1 MRNLLSANFAR
12 LRRSRLFWI
21 MEAGVFAWG
30 VLAYYLLKVNTRNGY
45 AFDSGNSYFFNEMT
59 FIGITTACFSG
70 FFIGTEYSDGAMRN
84 KLSVGHSRVKVY
96 LANLITILCAGLAQ
110 FAAYTLAAVTVGNA
124 LVGDMVWSRLYRP
137 VETCVVSFLSICTSA
152 AIAVLISMVVIDK
165 AKAVLVNAMF
175 SILLL
180 AAGASALKGLMQP
193 EMIQRAGIPGTGE
206 YKYAYED
213 SFSDDDDLVIEVVPN
228 PKYLAGAER
237 KVYEYISA
245 VLPTS
250 LALSCALNEN
260 DSGYDRFSGMQVLGT
275 LAAVVL
281 ISGSGIMVFRKRDLK

>member
-21 MEAGVFAWG
+21 LEAGVFAWG

-45 AFDSGNSYFFNEMT
+45 PFENGNSYFFNEMT
-59 FIGITTACFSG
+59 FIGITIACFSG
-70 FFIGTEYSDGAMRN
+70 FFIGTEYSDGAIRN

-96 LANLITILCAGLAQ
+96 LANLITILCAGIAQ
-110 FAAYTLAAVTVGNA
+110 FAAYTLAALTAGTM

-137 VETCVVSFLSICTSA
+137 AETIAISLLSICTSA
-152 AIAVLISMVVIDK
+152 AVAVLISMVVIDK
-165 AKAVLVNAMF
+165 SKAVLANAML

-193 EMIQRAGIPGTGE
+193 EMTQRISIPGTGE

-213 SFSDDDDLVIEVVPN
+213 NFQDDAVIETVPN
-228 PKYLAGAER
+228 PKYLSGTER
-237 KVYEYISA
+237 KVYECISA

-250 LALSCALNEN
+250 LALSCALDEEE
-260 DSGYDRFSGMQVLGT
+260 SGYDRFSGLQVCGT
-275 LAAVVL
+275 LAAVAVL
-281 ISGSGIMVFRKRDLK
+281 SGSGILIFRKKDLK

>member
-45 AFDSGNSYFFNEMT
+45 PFENGNSYFFNEMT

-70 FFIGTEYSDGAMRN
+70 FFIGTEYSDGAIRN

-96 LANLITILCAGLAQ
+96 LANLITILCAGIAQ
-110 FAAYTLAAVTVGNA
+110 FAAYTLAVLTAGTM

-137 VETCVVSFLSICTSA
+137 AETIAISLLSICTSA
-152 AIAVLISMVVIDK
+152 AVAVLISMVVIDK
-165 AKAVLVNAMF
+165 SKAVLVNAML

-193 EMIQRAGIPGTGE
+193 EMTQRMYIPSTGE
-206 YKYAYED
+206 YKYTYED
-213 SFSDDDDLVIEVVPN
+213 NFPEDAVIETVPN
-228 PKYLAGAER
+228 PKYLSGTER

-250 LALSCALNEN
+250 LALSCALDEEE
-260 DSGYDRFSGMQVLGT
+260 SGYDRFSGLQVCGT
-275 LAAVVL
+275 LAAVAVL
-281 ISGSGIMVFRKRDLK
+281 SGSGILIFRKKDLK

>member
-45 AFDSGNSYFFNEMT
+45 PFENGNSYFFNEMT

-70 FFIGTEYSDGAMRN
+70 FFIGTEYSDGAIRN

-96 LANLITILCAGLAQ
+96 LANLITILCAGIAQ
-110 FAAYTLAAVTVGNA
+110 FAAYTLAALTAGTM

-137 VETCVVSFLSICTSA
+137 AETIAISLLSICTSA
-152 AIAVLISMVVIDK
+152 AVAVLISMVVIDK
-165 AKAVLVNAMF
+165 SKAVLANAML

-193 EMIQRAGIPGTGE
+193 EMTQRMYIPSTGE
-206 YKYAYED
+206 YKYAYEGNFPKD
-213 SFSDDDDLVIEVVPN
+213 AVIETVPN
-228 PKYLAGAER
+228 PKYLSGTER

-250 LALSCALNEN
+250 LALSCALDEEE
-260 DSGYDRFSGMQVLGT
+260 SGYDRFSGLQVCGT
-275 LAAVVL
+275 LAAVAVL
-281 ISGSGIMVFRKRDLK
+281 SGSGILIFRKKDLK

>member
-12 LRRSRLFWI
+12 LWRSRLFWF

-45 AFDSGNSYFFNEMT
+45 PFLNGNSYFFNEMT
-59 FIGITTACFSG
+59 FIGVTTACFSG

-84 KLSVGHSRVKVY
+84 KLSVGHSRMKVY
-96 LANLITILCAGLAQ
+96 LANLVTILCAGFAQ
-110 FAAYTLAAVTVGNA
+110 FAAYTLAAVTAGTM
-124 LVGDMVWSRLYRP
+124 LVGDMVWNRLYRP
-137 VETCVVSFLSICTSA
+137 AETVAISFLSICTSA
-152 AIAVLISMVVIDK
+152 AIAVWISMVVIDK
-165 AKAVLVNAMF
+165 SKAVLINVML

-193 EMIQRAGIPGTGE
+193 EMTQRIYISSIGE

-213 SFSDDDDLVIEVVPN
+213 SFSDEEDWVIEEVPN
-228 PKYLAGAER
+228 PKYLVGMER
-237 KVYEYISA
+237 KVYEYVSA

-250 LALSCALNEN
+250 QALSCALNEDDN
-260 DSGYDRFSGMQVLGT
+260 DFNRFSGLQIFGT

-281 ISGSGIMVFRKRDLK
+281 ISGSGILIFRKKDLK

>member
-12 LRRSRLFWI
+12 LRRSRLFWL

-30 VLAYYLLKVNTRNGY
+30 VFAYYLLKINIQNGY
-45 AFDSGNSYFFNEMT
+45 PFENGNGYFFNEMT

-84 KLSVGHSRVKVY
+84 KLSVGHSRGKVY
-96 LANLITILCAGLAQ
+96 LANLITILCAGAAQ
-110 FAAYTLAAVTVGNA
+110 FAAYTLAVLTAGTM

-137 VETCVVSFLSICTSA
+137 AETFAISFLSICTSA
-152 AIAVLISMVVIDK
+152 AIVVLISMVVIDK
-165 AKAVLVNAMF
+165 SKAVLINALL
-175 SILLL
+175 SVLLL

-193 EMIQRAGIPGTGE
+193 EMTQRIYISSTGE
-206 YKYAYED
+206 YKYVYED
-213 SFSDDDDLVIEVVPN
+213 SFPDDADLVIEQVPN
-228 PKYLAGAER
+228 PKYLTGTER
-237 KVYEYISA
+237 KVYECISA

-250 LALSCALNEN
+250 LALSCALSES
-260 DSGYDRFSGMQVLGT
+260 DSDYNRFSGLQVFGT

-281 ISGSGIMVFRKRDLK
+281 ISGSGILIFMKRDLK

>member
-45 AFDSGNSYFFNEMT
+45 PFENGNSYFFNEMT

-70 FFIGTEYSDGAMRN
+70 FFIGTEYSDGAIRN

-96 LANLITILCAGLAQ
+96 LANLITILCAGIAQ
-110 FAAYTLAAVTVGNA
+110 FAAYTLAALTAGTM

-137 VETCVVSFLSICTSA
+137 AETAAISLLSICTSA
-152 AIAVLISMVVIDK
+152 AVAVLISMVVIDK
-165 AKAVLVNAMF
+165 SKAVLVNAML

-193 EMIQRAGIPGTGE
+193 EMTQRMYIPSIGE
-206 YKYAYED
+206 YKYTYEGNFPED
-213 SFSDDDDLVIEVVPN
+213 AVIETVPN
-228 PKYLAGAER
+228 PKYLSGTER

-250 LALSCALNEN
+250 LALSCALDEEE
-260 DSGYDRFSGMQVLGT
+260 SGYDRFSGLQVCGT
-275 LAAVVL
+275 LAAVAVL
-281 ISGSGIMVFRKRDLK
+281 SGSGILIFRKKDLK

>member
-12 LRRSRLFWI
+12 LWRCRLFWF

-45 AFDSGNSYFFNEMT
+45 PFLNGNSYFFNEMT
-59 FIGITTACFSG
+59 FIGITIACFSG

-84 KLSVGHSRVKVY
+84 KLSVGHSRMKVY
-96 LANLITILCAGLAQ
+96 LANLVTILCAGFAQ
-110 FAAYTLAAVTVGNA
+110 LAAYTLAAVTAGTM
-124 LVGDMVWSRLYRP
+124 LVGDMVWNRLYRP
-137 VETCVVSFLSICTSA
+137 AETVAISFLSICTSA
-152 AIAVLISMVVIDK
+152 AIAVWISMVIIDK
-165 AKAVLVNAMF
+165 SKAVLINAMF

-193 EMIQRAGIPGTGE
+193 EMTQRIYISSIGE
-206 YKYAYED
+206 YRYAYED
-213 SFSDDDDLVIEVVPN
+213 SFSDDGDWVIEEVPN
-228 PKYLAGAER
+228 PKYLVGMER
-237 KVYEYISA
+237 KVYEYVSA

-250 LALSCALNEN
+250 LALSCALNEDDN
-260 DSGYDRFSGMQVLGT
+260 DFSRFSGLQIFGT

-281 ISGSGIMVFRKRDLK
+281 ISGSGIQIFRKKDLK

>member
-45 AFDSGNSYFFNEMT
+45 PFENGNSYFFNEMT

-96 LANLITILCAGLAQ
+96 LANLVTILCAGFAQ
-110 FAAYTLAAVTVGNA
+110 FAAYTLAAVTVGA
-124 LVGDMVWSRLYRP
+124 MLVGDMVWSRLYRP
-137 VETCVVSFLSICTSA
+137 LETCAISFLSICTSA

-165 AKAVLVNAMF
+165 AKAVLINAML

-180 AAGASALKGLMQP
+180 GAGASVLKGLMQP
-193 EMIQRAGIPGTGE
+193 EMTQRIYIPSTGE

-213 SFSDDDDLVIEVVPN
+213 NFSEDDDLVIEVVPN
-228 PKYLAGAER
+228 PKYLIGTER
-237 KVYEYISA
+237 KVYECISA

-250 LALSCALNEN
+250 LALSCALDESDN
-260 DSGYDRFSGMQVLGT
+260 DYNRFTWLQVFGT

-281 ISGSGIMVFRKRDLK
+281 ISGGGIMIFAKRDLK

>member
-12 LRRSRLFWI
+12 LWRSRLFWL

-45 AFDSGNSYFFNEMT
+45 PFENGNSYFFNEMT

-96 LANLITILCAGLAQ
+96 LANLVTILCAGFAQ
-110 FAAYTLAAVTVGNA
+110 FAAYTLAAVTVGA
-124 LVGDMVWSRLYRP
+124 MLVGAMVWSRLYRP
-137 VETCVVSFLSICTSA
+137 LETCAISFLSICTSA

-165 AKAVLVNAMF
+165 AKAVLVNAML
-175 SILLL
+175 SVLLL

-193 EMIQRAGIPGTGE
+193 EMTQRIYIPGTGE

-213 SFSDDDDLVIEVVPN
+213 NFSDDADLVIEEVPN
-228 PKYLAGAER
+228 PKYLTGTER

-245 VLPTS
+245 ALPTS

-260 DSGYDRFSGMQVLGT
+260 DSGYDRFSGLQVCET

-281 ISGSGIMVFRKRDLK
+281 ISGSGIMIFRKRDLK